1 MSNRHTGDG
10 GATDSRTLKSLERSF
25 AIVKELKAR
34 DGARVTELADA
45 TGLSKSSVHKHLA
58 TLRAGDFVTKDGD
71 AYRLG
76 LRFLDL
82 GSYVRNQIEGTTLV
96 REKLA
101 QLAEESGETAQFTV
115 QEHGRAVVLY
125 RETGSHGVFSKG
137 RVGKRFYCHQTAA
150 GKAILAQLSDDAVRA
165 FVDTHGLPAATENT
179 ITDAEDLLAELDE
192 VRERGFAVN
201 HEESTDGLRAAAVAI
216 TGPDGDTLGAFA
228 VAGPSHRMKED
239 RLTTE
244 IPDLINP
251 VVNELELNLA
261 HS

>member
-1 MSNRHTGDG
+1 MGNRHTGDG

-25 AIVKELKAR
+25 AIVKELKER

-58 TLRAGDFVTKDGD
+58 TLRAGGFVTQDGD
-71 AYRLG
+71 GYRLG

-82 GSYVRNQIEGTTLV
+82 GSYVRNQVEGTKLV

-101 QLAEESGETAQFTV
+101 ELAEKSNETAQFAV
-115 QEHGRAVVLY
+115 QERGRAVVLY
-125 RETGSHGVFSKG
+125 REAGSHGVFSNG

-150 GKAILAQLSDDAVRA
+150 GKAILAEMSDDAVQS
-165 FVDTHGLPAATENT
+165 FVDTHGLPAATEHT
-179 ITDAEDLLAELDE
+179 ITDADKLWAELDE

-201 HEESTDGLRAAAVAI
+201 RGESTEGLHATAVAI

-228 VAGPSHRMKED
+228 VAGPSQRMNDE

-244 IPDLINP
+244 LPDLVNP